1 VNILIGA
8 LLGAALGAVITAA
21 GLGTALARNVL
32 GRRVTMPNTGD
43 IRAIEFY
50 IGGFAVAGA
59 FLGGT
64 KTLRRTPLGTY
75 VTFAIA
81 GAAGMIIL
89 DVGATGSI
97 AAVPMSDYPAM
108 AAIGA
113 LFGCAAAR
121 GSLRTP
127 TSR

>member
-1 VNILIGA
+1 MNLLLGA

-21 GLGTALARNVL
+21 GLGTALAKNVL
-32 GRRVTMPNTGD
+32 GRHVTMPNTGD

-64 KTLRRTPLGTY
+64 KPLRRTPVGTY

-81 GAAGMIIL
+81 GAAQ
-89 DVGATGSI
+89 A
-97 AAVPMSDYPAM
+97 
-108 AAIGA
+108 
-113 LFGCAAAR
+113 
-121 GSLRTP
+121 
-127 TSR
+127 